1 MITKTNCL
9 IHREKIYPVDSV
21 IQLLNNWSQMYSYD
35 YNTTSTRIQSFLKP
49 YVFYPNS
56 CGRGLINRSGER
68 FQNNAVLV
76 TGFTG
81 FMWTKFLIN
90 GEKYA
95 VSEISGFVWT
105 WPKEPKRGWK
115 LMIDKKETRFRFKRL
130 TANFYEWEKPVS
142 TYHETVWSVQILI
155 RVLWIAETVLK

>member
-1 MITKTNCL
+1 MITNTNCL
-9 IHREKIYPVDSV
+9 IHRAKIYPVDNV
-21 IQLLNNWSQMYSYD
+21 IQLFNNWSQMYSYD
-35 YNTTSTRIQSFLKP
+35 YYTISTRIQTFLKP

-81 FMWTKFLIN
+81 FVWTEFPIN

-95 VSEISGFVWT
+95 VSKISGFVWT
-105 WPKEPKRGWK
+105 WPKEPKRGRK
-115 LMIDKKETRFRFKRL
+115 LMIDKKEMRFRFKRL
-130 TANFYEWEKPVS
+130 TANFFEWEKPVS
-142 TYHETVWSVQILI
+142 TYHDTM
-155 RVLWIAETVLK
+155 